1 MARISEMRFFLEP
14 FGRYPIPYSGSL
26 GMILNYVINIE
37 RDDEVKTL
45 YSSKCHGT
53 AVYLY
58 STCTLSSASY
68 LHLFFPLVDL
78 YVSLLGPGHL
88 FVQYPSASEVSFVRR
103 RCWQPSFYTDG
114 DEAGV
119 RDRAPTSLLQ
129 NKARVCGLVG
139 SPGLPRP
146 YKSCENITILVF
158 LGIL

>member
-1 MARISEMRFFLEP
+1 MELHFISIVHYHPQAIFTF
-14 FGRYPIPYSGSL
+14 
-26 GMILNYVINIE
+26 
-37 RDDEVKTL
+37 
-45 YSSKCHGT
+45 
-53 AVYLY
+53 
-58 STCTLSSASY
+58 
-68 LHLFFPLVDL
+68 FFPFVDL

-158 LGIL
+158 FGDFVKLIFLV